1 MRVQQKGFD
10 LLTQQRIIWHEG
22 QRLTQRLTKSSAFC
36 DPILP
41 IEKNMFFDG
50 YAKHQTER
58 IQIILGI
65 FHSTLSND
73 LHLAKAEQER
83 TGTRGNENARW
94 QQRQGEHCGR
104 GRVGDGRLG
113 NAQGQRAAGDG
124 GRPKRCSR
132 GVRCVWRRCGGW
144 RSSGVEEGVGLE
156 LWWGGGGVGGGGWR
170 R

>member
-10 LLTQQRIIWHEG
+10 LLTQQQSIIWHEG

-50 YAKHQTER
+50 YAKLQTER

-104 GRVGDGRLG
+104 GRDSQQTAARKSRKTCGR
-113 NAQGQRAAGDG
+113 D
-124 GRPKRCSR
+124 
-132 GVRCVWRRCGGW
+132 
-144 RSSGVEEGVGLE
+144 E
-156 LWWGGGGVGGGGWR
+156 VGGEADADKESKTRW
-170 R
+170 

>member
-10 LLTQQRIIWHEG
+10 LLTQQQSIIWHEG

-41 IEKNMFFDG
+41 IEKNIFVDG
-50 YAKHQTER
+50 FAKLQTER

-104 GRVGDGRLG
+104 GRDSQQTAARKSRKTCGR
-113 NAQGQRAAGDG
+113 D
-124 GRPKRCSR
+124 
-132 GVRCVWRRCGGW
+132 
-144 RSSGVEEGVGLE
+144 E
-156 LWWGGGGVGGGGWR
+156 VGGEADADKESKTRWGQAAEE
-170 R
+170 

>member
-10 LLTQQRIIWHEG
+10 LLTQQQSIIWHEG

-41 IEKNMFFDG
+41 IEKNIFFDG
-50 YAKHQTER
+50 FAKLQTER

-104 GRVGDGRLG
+104 GRDSQQTAARKSRKTCGR
-113 NAQGQRAAGDG
+113 D
-124 GRPKRCSR
+124 
-132 GVRCVWRRCGGW
+132 
-144 RSSGVEEGVGLE
+144 E
-156 LWWGGGGVGGGGWR
+156 VGGEADADKESKTRWGQAAEE
-170 R
+170 

>member
-10 LLTQQRIIWHEG
+10 LLTQQQSIIWHEG

-41 IEKNMFFDG
+41 IEKNIFFDG
-50 YAKHQTER
+50 FAKLQTER

-83 TGTRGNENARW
+83 TGTRGNENAQW

-104 GRVGDGRLG
+104 GRDSQQTAARKSRKTCGR
-113 NAQGQRAAGDG
+113 D
-124 GRPKRCSR
+124 
-132 GVRCVWRRCGGW
+132 
-144 RSSGVEEGVGLE
+144 E
-156 LWWGGGGVGGGGWR
+156 VGGEADADKESKTRWGQAAEE
-170 R
+170 

>member
-1 MRVQQKGFD
+1 LRVQQKGFD
-10 LLTQQRIIWHEG
+10 LLTQQQSIIWHEG

-50 YAKHQTER
+50 FAKLQTER
-58 IQIILGI
+58 IQIILGNSL
-65 FHSTLSND
+65 STLSND

-104 GRVGDGRLG
+104 GRGSQQTAARKSRKTCGR
-113 NAQGQRAAGDG
+113 D
-124 GRPKRCSR
+124 
-132 GVRCVWRRCGGW
+132 
-144 RSSGVEEGVGLE
+144 E
-156 LWWGGGGVGGGGWR
+156 VGGEADADKESETRWGQAAEE
-170 R
+170 

>member
-10 LLTQQRIIWHEG
+10 LLTQQQSIIWREG
-22 QRLTQRLTKSSAFC
+22 QRLTQRLTKSSAFI

-41 IEKNMFFDG
+41 IEKNIIFDG
-50 YAKHQTER
+50 FAKLQTER
-58 IQIILGI
+58 IQMILGI

-104 GRVGDGRLG
+104 GRDSQQTAARKSRKTCGR
-113 NAQGQRAAGDG
+113 D
-124 GRPKRCSR
+124 
-132 GVRCVWRRCGGW
+132 
-144 RSSGVEEGVGLE
+144 E
-156 LWWGGGGVGGGGWR
+156 VGGEADADKESETRWGQAAEE
-170 R
+170 